1 MSERLIVAPI
11 VAHQKEL
18 GGVWGLHDEAEAFDY
33 ACSRARADAIDQL
46 LLRVVAE
53 RGWTLFDEGVVLR
66 VAVEHNGLTRAR
78 ILIDG
83 LPVTPWWNDKIV
95 ITDREMSWSFEPQRE
110 P

>member
-1 MSERLIVAPI
+1 MSEPFVVPI
-11 VAHQKEL
+11 VARLKEL

-33 ACSRARADAIDQL
+33 ACSRARADAIDRL

-66 VAVEHNGLTRAR
+66 VAVEHDGKTRVR
-78 ILIDG
+78 ILVDG
-83 LPVTPWWNDKIV
+83 IPVTPWWDDELV
-95 ITDREMSWSFEPQRE
+95 TREREISWSFEPVSD